1 MLAKISRFLDKIE
14 GFFISSILAAASI
27 LTFTQVVFRYGFNNS
42 IFWAEEVVL
51 YLIITMSFI
60 ATSMGIRRGAHITV
74 DILRSVIPKSW
85 TRYFI
90 YVSSVLGILF
100 GLALVFYG
108 GNLFLATL
116 GRGQLSPSL
125 RIPVAWLYAF
135 IPATALLQVFR
146 YFEIIY
152 SEWKYGT
159 HSQSDDAQFA

>member
-1 MLAKISRFLDKIE
+1 MLEKISTFLDKVE
-14 GFFISSILAAASI
+14 GTFISIILAAASI
-27 LTFTQVVFRYGFNNS
+27 LTFTQVVFRYGLNNS
-42 IFWAEEVVL
+42 IFWAEEVIL

-60 ATSMGIRRGAHITV
+60 STSMGIRKGAHITV
-74 DILRSVIPKSW
+74 DILRSIIPKST

-90 YVSSVLGILF
+90 YVSSILGILF

-108 GNLFLATL
+108 GKLFLATL
-116 GRGQLSPSL
+116 ARGQLSPSL

-146 YFEIIY
+146 YVEIIY

-159 HSQSDDAQFA
+159 HSKSDEAQFA